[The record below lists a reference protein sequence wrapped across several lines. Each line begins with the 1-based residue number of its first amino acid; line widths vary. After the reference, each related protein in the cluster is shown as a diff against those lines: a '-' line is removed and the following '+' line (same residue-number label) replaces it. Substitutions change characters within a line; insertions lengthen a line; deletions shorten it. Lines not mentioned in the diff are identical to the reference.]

1 LTTAFPSGDIVWG
14 LPGAAVGAPTVEADD
29 FSTTP
34 VFDLLREATARAP
47 GSIALAGQSSSLTYA
62 DMLRLAQNSAAAVA
76 EMVPPGGSVACLL
89 PRTPEAVAGL
99 LGCLMSGRLCMMLNI
114 FGPTER
120 LADLLTDA
128 APDVLLLDQPLP
140 FPHAVPTLTL
150 QTALAEP
157 DKAWRPDHRWD
168 PDAPFVVHFT
178 SGSTGRPKGIVH
190 SARSMLFR
198 ACEATEISPIGPSD
212 RVFGHAVPVEING
225 PSILLLALAR
235 GARVVLGNLAVEGAG
250 GLLRLLEREAVT
262 SIMGAVPIYRLLF
275 KMDGARNAFRSLRA
289 IRTGSASQQKAE
301 LAAWRALLPPD
312 CVYGHAY
319 ASTEALVMAQ
329 WIVPRDDARP
339 GDDARPADGGDEE
352 ATIAAGVVRPYH
364 DYAILNEDGR
374 PVEFGAIGELML
386 RSRYIAL
393 GEWQGGRL
401 VPGRMTPA
409 PGRPGWR
416 IFRTGDLVRLQ
427 ADGMLRVVGRAD
439 RQIKINGIR
448 IEPAE
453 IEAVLRAEPGITD
466 AVVVVCAEATS
477 VTLHGFVV
485 STAADHPGLIAALR
499 KRMAAALSGVM
510 RPSRL
515 TVLDRLPALPSGK
528 VDIVALSQWWSEAH
542 RHGTARPG
550 HLSRHGAEAGG
561 PDKACHDGLRG
572 RCHDG
577 LRSSYATRSVGRYC
591 RAVP

>member
-1 LTTAFPSGDIVWG
+1 LTTAFPSRDIVWG
-14 LPGAAVGAPTVEADD
+14 LPGAAVGASTIEAED

-34 VFDLLREATARAP
+34 VFDLLRDATARAP
-47 GSIALAGQSSSLTYA
+47 RAIALAGQSSSLTYA

-76 EMVPPGGSVACLL
+76 AMVPPGGSVACLL

-114 FGPTER
+114 FSPVER
-120 LADLLTDA
+120 LADLLADTA
-128 APDVLLLDQPLP
+128 ADVLLLDQPLP
-140 FPHAVPTLTL
+140 FPHAVPILTL
-150 QTALAEP
+150 QAALAGP
-157 DKAWRPDHRWD
+157 DKPWRPDHRWD

-198 ACEATEISPIGPSD
+198 ACAATEIAPIGPDD
-212 RVFGHAVPVEING
+212 RIFGHSVPVEING

-262 SIMGAVPIYRLLF
+262 SIMGAVPIYRLLLE
-275 KMDGARNAFRSLRA
+275 MDGARSAFRSLRS
-289 IRTGSASQQKAE
+289 IRTGSSGQQKAE
-301 LAAWRALLPPD
+301 LTAWRALLPFD

-329 WIVPRDDARP
+329 WIVPRDDAQP
-339 GDDARPADGGDEE
+339 VDDARSVSGCGEE
-352 ATIAAGVVRPYH
+352 ATIAAGEVRPYH
-364 DYAILNEDGR
+364 DYAILDEDGR
-374 PVEFGAIGELML
+374 PVGFGAIGELVL

-401 VPGRMTPA
+401 VPGRMTPD

-439 RQIKINGIR
+439 RQLKINGVR

-453 IEAVLRAEPGITD
+453 IEAVLRAEPDVTD
-466 AVVVVCAEATS
+466 AVVVVCAETTG
-477 VTLHGFVV
+477 VILHGFVV
-485 STAADHPGLIAALR
+485 SAAVDHPELIAALR
-499 KRMAAALSGVM
+499 KRMLAALPGVM
-510 RPSRL
+510 RPSHI
-515 TVLDRLPALPSGK
+515 TVLDRLPSLPSGK
-528 VDIVALSQWWSEAH
+528 VDIVALSRWTSPQA
-542 RHGTARPG
+542 P
-550 HLSRHGAEAGG
+550 
-561 PDKACHDGLRG
+561 
-572 RCHDG
+572 
-577 LRSSYATRSVGRYC
+577 RYGD
-591 RAVP
+591 A